1 MTRAH
6 TQLVQTRK
14 TGASGEEKIGEEGGG
29 VESEQE
35 QHMTTNACTT
45 ACLLHNVSTG
55 VLRTYLVRNMDLA
68 THKVST
74 LALTPPAKIRYRA

>member
-29 VESEQE
+29 VE
-35 QHMTTNACTT
+35 
-45 ACLLHNVSTG
+45 
-55 VLRTYLVRNMDLA
+55 
-68 THKVST
+68 
-74 LALTPPAKIRYRA
+74 